1 MSGIVNLVGSKSGI
15 VGTTAAAGIDF
26 ESGTFSPG
34 LQQGSNNAAGYGGQ
48 SGNYT
53 RVGDI
58 VFVTFE
64 LVISDFGSMSGTAR
78 LYNMPFTCTSQTI
91 YYIGADLVVIFTEAD
106 MQQAV
111 RLQMNPNVTNVDI
124 VRDNFKTGAHVG
136 LHTDYIDTGTLF
148 RGSFQYRA
156 A

>member
-1 MSGIVNLVGSKSGI
+1 MSGIINKVGSKSGI
-15 VGTTAAAGIDF
+15 IGTTELF
-26 ESGTFSPG
+26 YESGTFSPG
-34 LQQGSNNAAGYGGQ
+34 LQQGSNNAQVYAARN
-48 SGNYT
+48 GNYT

-64 LVISDFGSMSGTAR
+64 LVISDFGSMSGTCR

-91 YYIGADLVVIFTEAD
+91 YYIGAGLVMVFTEAD

-111 RLQMNPNVTNVDI
+111 RMQMNPSETTVDI
-124 VRDNFKTGAHVG
+124 VRDNFKTGTHVG

>member
-1 MSGIVNLVGSKSGI
+1 MSGFANSTGSNSGI
-15 VGTTAAAGIDF
+15 IGSTELF
-26 ESGTFSPG
+26 YESGTFYPG
-34 LQQGSNNAAGYGGQ
+34 LQQGSNNAQVYSGRN
-48 SGNYT
+48 GNYT

-64 LVISDFGSMSGTAR
+64 LVISDFGSMSGTCR

-91 YYIGADLVVIFTEAD
+91 YYIGAGLVMVFTEAD

-111 RLQMNPNVTNVDI
+111 RMQMNPSETTVDI

>member
-1 MSGIVNLVGSKSGI
+1 MSGFINTAGSKSGI
-15 VGTTAAAGIDF
+15 IGTTELF
-26 ESGTFSPG
+26 YESGTFSPG
-34 LQQGSNNAAGYGGQ
+34 LQQGSNNAQSYAGRH
-48 SGNYT
+48 GNYT

-64 LVISDFGSMSGTAR
+64 LVISDFGSMSGTCR

-91 YYIGADLVVIFTEAD
+91 YYIGAGLVMVFTEAD

-111 RLQMNPNVTNVDI
+111 RMQMNPSETTVDI